1 MNFWDIRDY
10 AETGNTLEKAEK
22 LNFKVTTIKIQ
33 VSADRTVE
41 IRTGSLSDNF
51 NRTISK
57 ALKAEQKHIK
67 DSLIRLI
74 NNAD

>member
-33 VSADRTVE
+33 VSADRTVD
-41 IRTGSLSDNF
+41 IRTESLSDDF
-51 NRTISK
+51 NKIISN
-57 ALKAEQKHIK
+57 ALKAEQQYIK
-67 DSLIRLI
+67 NSLIQLI

>member
-1 MNFWDIRDY
+1 MNYWDIRDY

-41 IRTGSLSDNF
+41 IKTGSLSDDF
-51 NRTISK
+51 NKIISN
-57 ALKAEQKHIK
+57 ALEAEQKHIK
-67 DSLIRLI
+67 DRLRQLI

>member
-33 VSADRTVE
+33 VSADRTVD
-41 IRTGSLSDNF
+41 IRTESLSDDF
-51 NRTISK
+51 NKIISN

-67 DSLIRLI
+67 NNLIQLI